1 MCANDFKYIAWLPS
15 GAIVRR
21 RPCLADHAG
30 SAFIFPLEIYF
41 KALPGWFI
49 TVFVFVTA
57 STIEQKVVHKTV
69 EV

>member
-1 MCANDFKYIAWLPS
+1 MCANDFKYIAWLAS
-15 GAIVRR
+15 GILCAAAPAWLVT
-21 RPCLADHAG
+21 LVL
-30 SAFIFPLEIYF
+30 AFIFPLEIYF